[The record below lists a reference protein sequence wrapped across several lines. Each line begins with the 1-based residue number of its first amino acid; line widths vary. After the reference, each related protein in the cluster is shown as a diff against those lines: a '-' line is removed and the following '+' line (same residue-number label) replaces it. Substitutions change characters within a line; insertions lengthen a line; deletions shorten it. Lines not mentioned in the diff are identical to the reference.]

1 MIYIYKNNKQSGPYE
16 EHLVLDQL
24 KSGLLSPED
33 MAVRHGESTWQ
44 SLRTMFPQVVQI
56 DAPRAVRSDSPPAK
70 PVTPTGTGAAIGEPR
85 FRKTALQKVFFAFC
99 FLAAVG
105 LLAACAYYIFTYRPS
120 GSLEADLSRLG
131 YRDLVRNLAIGTFVG
146 AFFAFLAFVLSFK
159 TKLIRSNGPRLAL
172 RVFFI
177 VALLVGLGNL
187 VFGAIKYVTYR
198 APVVTAA
205 AESNELLQALES
217 GSAAT
222 GPYQAA
228 VITVPIGAGL
238 FLFGLSGFLMTK
250 RLRD

>member
-1 MIYIYKNNKQSGPYE
+1 
-16 EHLVLDQL
+16 
-24 KSGLLSPED
+24 
-33 MAVRHGESTWQ
+33 
-44 SLRTMFPQVVQI
+44 MFPQVVQI

-99 FLAAVG
+99 FLVAVG